1 MATRRVRPQSLEE
14 SVVYWTLVS
23 TWGLYLAGALL
34 PVSTFLAFWLV
45 WRGIV
50 RRAGLVDDGE
60 TLPARPLPLS
70 VIGWGIGMALMMLA
84 LVAGH
89 IDYDLGLPQTIKS
102 MLGWVK
108 GWALLFM
115 FPLAGALLKI
125 RPQVIFRAICIL
137 GLQTLL
143 ITPLLLASSSIG
155 LPEPLYVSPL
165 HYIVGSEQVFFA
177 VNGAV
182 KDYGTLGFRLQYFA
196 PWAPGAALFAST
208 AFILAL
214 FEKHPVWKAIGLAA
228 SISMCVF
235 SLSRMSLIAIPTVT
249 IAIFFL
255 SQLGRPFI
263 MTFAAPLLAL
273 GIAFAEPISQAAEEA
288 EAAFTGARAESSR
301 VRGTLQRIG
310 MHRWQSEAPIFGH
323 GVVERGPHLVEYMAI
338 GSHHTWI
345 GLLFVK
351 GIVGLLAC
359 AIPLAVAICE
369 ATAKAQ
375 RDRIARCGLGVLLVM
390 LLFSFG
396 ENLEALAYLYWPAL
410 VLLGIVAR
418 RRFRHPWWRNVRQAH
433 AAIARRTTGAR
444 PIASFR

>member
-34 PVSTFLAFWLV
+34 PVSTSLAFWLV
-45 WRGIV
+45 WRGVV
-50 RRAGLVDDGE
+50 RRAGLADDGE
-60 TLPARPLPLS
+60 SLPVRPLPLS
-70 VIGWGIGMALMMLA
+70 VIGWGIGMALMMVA
-84 LVAGH
+84 LIGGH

-115 FPLAGALLKI
+115 FPLAGAMLKI
-125 RPQVIFRAICIL
+125 RPRVIFRAICIL

-143 ITPLLLASSSIG
+143 ITPILLASSTMG

-214 FEKHPVWKAIGLAA
+214 FEKHPIWKVIGLAA

-249 IAIFFL
+249 LAIFFL

-273 GIAFAEPISQAAEEA
+273 GIAFAEPIAQAAEEA
-288 EAAFTGARAESSR
+288 ESAFTGARAESSR

-310 MHRWQSEAPIFGH
+310 LHRWQSEAPVFGH

-351 GIVGLLAC
+351 GLVGLLAC
-359 AIPLAVAICE
+359 AIPLAFSIGE

-433 AAIARRTTGAR
+433 AAIARRAAGAR